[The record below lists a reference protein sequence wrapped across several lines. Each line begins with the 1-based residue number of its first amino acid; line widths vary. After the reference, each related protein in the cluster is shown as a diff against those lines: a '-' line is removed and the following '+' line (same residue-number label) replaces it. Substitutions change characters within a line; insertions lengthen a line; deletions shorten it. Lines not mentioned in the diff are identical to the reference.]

1 MAAKFA
7 ILCSAS
13 LIGLAA
19 AGSPAIA
26 QTTDATDQTQQQA
39 EPSVDEQ
46 SQEASAAAQRVPDI
60 VVTGV
65 RASYVKALQVKR
77 NSEQVVESIVAEDVG
92 KLPDNNVVEAL
103 QRITGVQVTDRGS
116 GETSALS
123 IRGLPDPLTTLNG
136 REIFTAAGRS
146 FALQDIPATLVKRI
160 DVYKTRSADQIE
172 TGLAGQIDVL
182 TRRPFD
188 FDGFALSASAR
199 GIYNETADTLNPNV
213 SLLVSDR
220 WETGIG
226 DVGLLV
232 NGSYAKTK
240 YRTMAITAGALVPF
254 VTENPPPGTGFTPL
268 QRVFPDTGA
277 WQPGLDRGLPD
288 AEGSTF
294 ILNGIDTPYYLSR
307 DAVFSSDLHGERER
321 PSINAALQW
330 SPNSSS
336 VYTAEAFWTG
346 YRATTYN
353 NLFFS
358 FVDWWGGLGPNPAET
373 ISVYPGTNIIKTRT
387 VGDVFGFNSGDITK
401 SQTDSFVYALNGQW
415 DVGDS
420 GHISADLSHQDS
432 TVKSQFFAMRINRV
446 APQIMVDFNTGNGY
460 PSYNFSDNSLLT
472 DPGAWTVGEL
482 YDNANRDEGSAWT
495 FRLDA
500 RKDFDGGFLRQVKAG
515 IRYDDRKASSSVR
528 GQDAP
533 ALNVPFSSLP
543 DGAIFR
549 TDDFFNGRADVPT
562 SWIAPNGY
570 YNLAHADEIRGLY
583 RSSVDPGILLSDD
596 LSLIRTFDIDE
607 ISMAAYIQA
616 DGELTV
622 FGRPLRLQAGL
633 RYVDVDTDLVF
644 TDRYSLAMS
653 RDSQTTSKLLPS
665 ATAIYDITD
674 NLRARFNF
682 GKTLRRPAFG
692 DLNSNFNLTG
702 DLTQVGYGSGSGGNP
717 DLRSTESTNYD
728 LSLEWYFDRDSAIY
742 TTLFRREIE
751 GLVVPITSLVQV
763 PGTGLNTDT
772 FLVTR
777 PQNASDGVL
786 KGIELGALY
795 FPDYLPGIFDGLGFQ
810 GSLTLLD
817 SSQNIPQVDI
827 SGNVVGQEQTDFFG
841 VSDFSYNVT
850 LAYDRDPIGIRLSYV
865 YRKNFLARNEARLF
879 ANPIGVWRVPER
891 SLDFQLTYDVTD
903 RLGVTFDATNLT
915 NEVQQE
921 YYRFEDAGGFDTDNL
936 GNVLIARTF
945 ALGVRYSFD

>member
-13 LIGLAA
+13 AIGLAVA
-19 AGSPAIA
+19 SPAFA
-26 QTTDATDQTQQQA
+26 QTAGDDDSPQQQA
-39 EPSVDEQ
+39 PD
-46 SQEASAAAQRVPDI
+46 AQNSDI

-65 RASYVKALQVKR
+65 RASYVKALEVKR
-77 NSEQVVESIVAEDVG
+77 DSEQVVESIVAEDVG

-116 GETSALS
+116 GEASTLS
-123 IRGLPDPLTTLNG
+123 IRGLPDPLTTMNG

-146 FALQDIPATLVKRI
+146 FALQDIPATLVKQI
-160 DVYKTRSADQIE
+160 DVYKTRSAEQIE
-172 TGLAGQIDVL
+172 TGLAGQIDVQ

-240 YRTMAITAGALVPF
+240 YRTMSVTAGALVPF

-288 AEGSTF
+288 EEGSTF
-294 ILNGIDTPYYLSR
+294 ILNGIETPYYLSR

-336 VYTAEAFWTG
+336 TYTAEVFWTG

-358 FVDWWGGLGPNPAET
+358 FVDYWGALGPDPASSFT
-373 ISVYPGTNIIKTRT
+373 LFPGTNIIKSRT
-387 VGDVFGFNSGDITK
+387 VGDVFGFNSGDFTK
-401 SQTDSFVYALNGQW
+401 SSTDSYVYALNGQW

-420 GHISADLSHQDS
+420 GHITADLSHQDS

-446 APQIMVDFNTGNGY
+446 APQINVDFNTGNGF
-460 PSYNFSDNSLLT
+460 PSYNFSDNALLT

-482 YDNANRDEGSAWT
+482 YDNGNRDEGSAWT
-495 FRLDA
+495 FRLDG
-500 RKDFDGGFLRQVKAG
+500 RKDFDSGFLRQVKAG

-533 ALNVPFSSLP
+533 ALGGSFGALP
-543 DGAIFR
+543 EGAVYR
-549 TDDFFNGRADVPT
+549 TDDFYNGRADVPT

-570 YNLAHADEIRGLY
+570 YNIAHADEIRDLY

-596 LSLIRTFDIDE
+596 MTLTKVFDINE
-607 ISMAAYIQA
+607 ITMSAYIQA
-616 DGELTV
+616 DGEISL
-622 FGRPLRLQAGL
+622 FGRPLRLEAGL
-633 RYVDVDTDLVF
+633 RYVDVDTDLAF
-644 TDRYSLAMS
+644 TDRYTLAS
-653 RDSQTTSKLLPS
+653 SSGSQTTSAFLPA

-674 NLRARFNF
+674 KLRLRFNY
-682 GKTLRRPAFG
+682 GETLRRPAFG
-692 DLNSNFNLTG
+692 DLNSNYTLTG
-702 DLTQVGYGSGSGGNP
+702 DLTQVGYGSGSAGNP
-717 DLRSTESTNYD
+717 NLRATKATNYD

-742 TTLFRREIE
+742 TTLFRREID
-751 GLVVPITSLVQV
+751 GLVVPITSLVNV
-763 PGTGLNTDT
+763 TGTGLNTDT

-795 FPDYLPGIFDGLGFQ
+795 FPDYLPGIFKGLGVQ
-810 GSLTLLD
+810 GSLTVLD

-827 SGNVVGQEQTDFFG
+827 NGNITGQERTDFFG

-850 LAYDRDPIGIRLSYV
+850 LAYDRHPVGIRLSYV

-903 RLGVTFDATNLT
+903 RLGVTFDATNIT

-921 YYRFEDAGGFDTDNL
+921 YYRFDDAGGFATDNL
-936 GNVLIARTF
+936 GSLLLARTF
-945 ALGVRYSFD
+945 ALGVRYSFN